1 MNEFTPQQLDQL
13 SNLIRVGSSEASRA
27 LSTWLNKDVQV
38 WVEQLQQASLETAVE
53 QLGPVAEIVCA
64 CCMRVSGGIN
74 GQLLLGFDDASGL
87 MLCDM
92 LLAQERTSKEWGEIE
107 ISAAMETTNIVGCAF
122 LNSLSLVFPKSP
134 ELADSSETPAGT
146 TWIPTPPVFV
156 RDYAAAIM
164 QFALMDQASLFDT
177 VLLAQT
183 RFTID
188 GTPVKWQ
195 LLLIPDAEVI
205 ARLAEILG

>member
-13 SNLIRVGSSEASRA
+13 SNFIRVGSTEASRA

-74 GQLLLGFDDASGL
+74 GQLMLGFDDASGL

-134 ELADSSETPAGT
+134 ELAATSETPACT